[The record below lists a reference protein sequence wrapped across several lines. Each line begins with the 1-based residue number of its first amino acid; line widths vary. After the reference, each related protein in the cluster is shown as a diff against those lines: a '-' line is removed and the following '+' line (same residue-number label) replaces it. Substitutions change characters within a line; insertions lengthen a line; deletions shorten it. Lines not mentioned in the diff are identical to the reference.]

1 MRFNISCETSIKCH
15 IKVLKHLLLSYY
27 HEKIRPENISFKI
40 NEMKCDASIYFFK
53 KKSQFTLV
61 MN

>member
-40 NEMKCDASIYFFK
+40 NEMKCDASIYFF
-53 KKSQFTLV
+53 
-61 MN
+61 